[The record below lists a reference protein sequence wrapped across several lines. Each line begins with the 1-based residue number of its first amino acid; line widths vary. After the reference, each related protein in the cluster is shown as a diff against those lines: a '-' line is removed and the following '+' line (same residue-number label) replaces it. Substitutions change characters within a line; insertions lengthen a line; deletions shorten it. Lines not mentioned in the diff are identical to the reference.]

1 MVSAID
7 THILRDALAGA
18 AFEYQKIRAQ
28 AKQQPCDRR

>member
-18 AFEYQKIRAQ
+18 ASEYQKIRAQ
-28 AKQQPCDRR
+28 AK